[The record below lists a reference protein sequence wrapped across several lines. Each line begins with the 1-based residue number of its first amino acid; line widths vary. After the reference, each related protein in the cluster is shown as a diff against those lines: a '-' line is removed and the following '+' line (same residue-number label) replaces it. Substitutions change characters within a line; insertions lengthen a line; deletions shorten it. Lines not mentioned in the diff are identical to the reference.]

1 VSGRKG
7 SSGHQNLIKY
17 SSRKLLVE
25 LVGDDYLSL
34 VLVREQKLDVNSQV
48 EIKGPRFGAQR
59 VARGEVT
66 MYADIACA
74 AVFNQDAKHYFGS
87 EPLNKEMAEIAKKRR
102 MEGNMAAYHK
112 AAVAAYGVMVYI
124 IECEINPRSNLLRD
138 GPKLTGY
145 RLIKQQNNN
154 LVLILSVFEDCKID
168 NPGVFDFIWRFPKK
182 GGRQNE

>member
-1 VSGRKG
+1 MSGRKG

-17 SSRKLLVE
+17 SSKKLLTE
-25 LVGDDYLSL
+25 LVGDDYLS
-34 VLVREQKLDVNSQV
+34 VTLVREQKLDVQSSV

-74 AVFNQDAKHYFGS
+74 AVFNQNAKHYMGS
-87 EPLNKEMAEIAKKRR
+87 DPLDKEMAKIAKKRR
-102 MEGNMAAYHK
+102 EEGNMAAYHQ
-112 AAVAAYGVMVYI
+112 AAKAAYGVMIYI
-124 IECEINPRSNLLRD
+124 IECEISPRSNLLRD

-154 LVLILSVFEDCKID
+154 MVLILAVFEDCKID
-168 NPGVFDFIWRFPKK
+168 NPEVFDYIWRFPKK
-182 GGRQNE
+182 